1 LPRRSSERQYGPFA
15 GHDDGDFVKNIAVSS
30 PLARRRFLTG
40 LAGLSALPLLPV
52 RGSAQ
57 AALEPTLVQARLVAA
72 AKDVQMVPEQYP
84 ATGVW
89 AYNGSVPGPVLRAR
103 QGDRLRVHVANDLI
117 EATTV
122 HWHGIRLP
130 NAMDGVPYITQRPIE
145 PGTGFTY
152 EFTLPDAGT
161 FFYHPH
167 QRSYEQVGR
176 GLAGALIVEER
187 TPPAVDRDVLWVLGD
202 YRLNADAS
210 VRGGFGN
217 YMDAS
222 HAGRIG
228 NTVTLNGRLP
238 ETFRVRSG
246 ERIRL
251 RLVNAAPARVFAL
264 EFRGHRPW
272 VIALDGQPVEPHEP
286 PGGAVLLGPA
296 MRADLILDMTAAPGS
311 RHAVHDGFYR
321 RLAYNL
327 VDLAYGDEAPL
338 RKSAGD
344 PPRLADNPLAEPDMR
359 SAERHRIVFTGGMM
373 GDMRGLRRGM
383 AWAVNGIA
391 NGCGDSGLPFE
402 PLLVL
407 RKGRSY
413 VLDLVN
419 DTRWHH
425 PIHLHGHAFR
435 VVSRNGRATRHR
447 EWLDTV
453 MLEPRERAEIAFV
466 ADNPGDWMFHCHVLE
481 HQASG
486 MMSCIRVT

>member
-1 LPRRSSERQYGPFA
+1 LKKTFTGSPRS
-15 GHDDGDFVKNIAVSS
+15 
-30 PLARRRFLTG
+30 RRRFLAG
-40 LAGLSALPLLPV
+40 LAGISALPLLPV
-52 RGSAQ
+52 RGGAQ
-57 AALEPTLVQARLVAA
+57 AVPEPVLVQARLVAA
-72 AKDVQMVPEQYP
+72 AKDVQMVPEKYG

-89 AYNGSVPGPVLRAR
+89 AYNGAVPGPILRAR
-103 QGDRLRVHVANDLI
+103 QGDRLRVHVQNDLT
-117 EATTV
+117 EPTTV

-130 NAMDGVPYITQRPIE
+130 NEMDGVPYITQRPIE

-202 YRLNADAS
+202 FRLNADAS
-210 VRGGFGN
+210 IRGGFGN
-217 YMDAS
+217 FMDVS

-228 NTVTLNGRLP
+228 NTVTLNGHLP
-238 ETFRVRSG
+238 ETFRVRAG

-251 RLVNAAPARVFAL
+251 RLINAAPARVFAL

-296 MRADLILDMTAAPGS
+296 MRADVILDMTAPPGS
-311 RHAVHDGFYR
+311 RHAVHDGFYQR
-321 RLAYNL
+321 RAYDFVEL
-327 VDLAYGDEAPL
+327 EYGDEPPL
-338 RKSAGD
+338 RARAGD
-344 PPRLADNPLAEPDMR
+344 PPRLPDNPLAEPDVR
-359 SAERHRIVFTGGMM
+359 AAERHRIVFSGGMM
-373 GDMRGLRRGM
+373 GNMRGLGRGM
-383 AWAVNGIA
+383 AWGVNGVA

-419 DTRWHH
+419 DTLWHH

-435 VVSRNGRATRHR
+435 VITRNGRATKHR

>member
-1 LPRRSSERQYGPFA
+1 LKDFA
-15 GHDDGDFVKNIAVSS
+15 SRAPH
-30 PLARRRFLTG
+30 PRRRFLAG
-40 LAGLSALPLLPV
+40 LAGLSVLPLLRD
-52 RGSAQ
+52 RGG
-57 AALEPTLVQARLVAA
+57 AANATQARLVEARFVAA
-72 AKDVQMVPEQYP
+72 PARVQMVPKEYP
-84 ATGVW
+84 ATDAW
-89 AYNGSVPGPVLRAR
+89 TYNGTLPGPVLRVR
-103 QGDRLRVHVANDLI
+103 QGDRLRVHVQNALD

-130 NAMDGVPYITQRPIE
+130 NGMDGVPYITQRPIE
-145 PGTGFTY
+145 PGAGFTY
-152 EFTLPDAGT
+152 EFSPPDAGT

-187 TPPAVDRDVLWVLGD
+187 DPPAVDRDLLWVLGD
-202 YRLNADAS
+202 YRLNPDAS

-217 YMDAS
+217 FMDVS

-228 NTVTLNGRLP
+228 NTVTINGHVP
-238 ETFRVRSG
+238 ESFRVRAG

-251 RLVNAAPARVFAL
+251 RLINAAPARVFAL
-264 EFRGHRPW
+264 EFLGHRPW

-286 PGGAVLLGPA
+286 DAVVLGPA
-296 MRADLILDMTAAPGS
+296 MRADLILDMVAAPGS
-311 RHAVHDGFYR
+311 RHAVRDAFYR
-321 RLAYNL
+321 RRTYDL
-327 VDLAYGDEAPL
+327 VDLEYGDEAPL
-338 RKSAGD
+338 RAKAGE
-344 PPRLADNPLAEPDMR
+344 PPQRAANPLAEPDVR
-359 SAERHRIVFTGGMM
+359 AAERHDIVFAGGMM
-373 GDMRGLRRGM
+373 GDMRGLQRGM
-383 AWAVNGIA
+383 AWAVNVVS

-413 VLDLVN
+413 VLHLVN
-419 DTRWHH
+419 DTLWHH

-435 VVSRNGRATRHR
+435 VISRNGNSTRYR

-453 MLEPRERAEIAFV
+453 MLAPRERAEIAFV